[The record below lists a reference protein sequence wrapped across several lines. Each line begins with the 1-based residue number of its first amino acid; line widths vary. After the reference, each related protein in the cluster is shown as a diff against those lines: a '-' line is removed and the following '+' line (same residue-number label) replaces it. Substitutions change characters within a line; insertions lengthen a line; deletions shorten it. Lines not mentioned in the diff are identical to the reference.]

1 MKKTSLLTLAILI
14 LVSAMN
20 ISCSKKSDAAEKTS
34 KRIVL
39 DHTGRQIEVPA
50 KINRVVIG
58 SMIPLPSV
66 YCLFAGSAESIV
78 GMYPSSMAAAKNS
91 YLAKVYP
98 EITKI
103 ETGFVQN
110 GVINIEELMKLE
122 PDVVLYPS
130 ANEEERMIYEK
141 AGIPAV
147 GFAVNL
153 SGFNT
158 IETYADWIEL
168 LGQVFGDTGRAQ
180 KIIKEGCKVHAEI
193 SEQTKLLL
201 DEEKPNVLILMN
213 YDDTNLTVAGSNFFS
228 EYWIPT
234 AGGKNAAS
242 EVKAQAKV
250 NMEQIYKWNPDII
263 LISNFSPR
271 MPEDLLNNK
280 IDGTDWSV
288 VKAVQNGKVYKFPLG
303 MYRWFPPS
311 SDSPL
316 SLMWL
321 AKTIQPELFKNL
333 DLDSEII
340 DYYKKYYNV
349 KLTSQDLQA
358 IYNPAAGASGK

>member
-1 MKKTSLLTLAILI
+1 MKKIKVFTIALVTLIAFLN
-14 LVSAMN
+14 AG
-20 ISCSKKSDAAEKTS
+20 CSKKSNVNKSE
-34 KRIVL
+34 KRIIT
-39 DHTGRQIEVPA
+39 DHTGREVEIPA
-50 KINRVVIG
+50 EINRVVIG

-66 YCLFAGSAESIV
+66 YCLFAGSSEKIV

-91 YLAKVYP
+91 YLAKAYP
-98 EITKI
+98 EITKA
-103 ETGFVQN
+103 ETGFVQG
-110 GVINIEELMKLE
+110 GVINIEELLKLE

-158 IETYADWIEL
+158 IETYADWIDL
-168 LGQVFGDTGRAQ
+168 LGKVFGDTGRAEKIIEEGRQVHQ
-180 KIIKEGCKVHAEI
+180 KIFEK
-193 SEQTKLLL
+193 TKDLS
-201 DEEKPNVLILMN
+201 DSEKPNVLIIMN
-213 YDDTNLTVAGSNFFS
+213 YDDVNLTVAGSNFFS

-234 AGGKNAAS
+234 AGGKNTAA
-242 EVKAQAKV
+242 ELKGQAKV

-271 MPEDLLNNK
+271 MPQDLLNNQ
-280 IDGTDWSV
+280 IEGTDWSV
-288 VKAVQNGKVYKFPLG
+288 VKAVQDGKVYKFPLG

-316 SLMWL
+316 SLMWI
-321 AKTIQPELFKNL
+321 ARTIQPDLFADL
-333 DLDSEII
+333 DLDSKITE
-340 DYYKKYYNV
+340 YYKKYYNEE
-349 KLTSQDLQA
+349 LTSEDLNA